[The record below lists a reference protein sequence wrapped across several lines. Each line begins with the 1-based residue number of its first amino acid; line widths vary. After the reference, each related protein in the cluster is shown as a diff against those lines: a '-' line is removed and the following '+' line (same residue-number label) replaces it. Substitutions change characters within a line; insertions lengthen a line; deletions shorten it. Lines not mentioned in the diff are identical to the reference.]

1 MHVQPSNWRS
11 DGLDFRWHAYKFA
24 SLPLPQTQLKLD
36 LMLRLIGSVY
46 SSLLHFK
53 YSYLLFVS
61 QSCCYHVN
69 SPFSLWATLGL
80 DHITPSKQVSKYC
93 TWSWHWMDWSD
104 VIDCYWLSANAFFF
118 MSRENARKKVFHIKS
133 MPTAHQL
140 LFLFFFFHFL

>member
-36 LMLRLIGSVY
+36 LILRLSGSVY

-53 YSYLLFVS
+53 YSHLLFVS

-80 DHITPSKQVSKYC
+80 DHITPSKHVSKYC
-93 TWSWHWMDWSD
+93 TWSCHIEWIGLTLLI
-104 VIDCYWLSANAFFF
+104 VIDFLQMLFFF
-118 MSRENARKKVFHIKS
+118 LSRENVRKKVDVCVWTQHKFALKI
-133 MPTAHQL
+133 
-140 LFLFFFFHFL
+140 